1 MRLVITIIF
10 ILFISSINAQES
22 IDVIT
27 LKKGDIIKGKIIEN
41 VINEHIKI
49 EIQGGS
55 IFIFKYSE
63 IESIKIEKN
72 PKIEKKIQ

>member
-27 LKKGDIIKGKIIEN
+27 LKKGDIIKGIIIEC
-41 VINEHIKI
+41 
-49 EIQGGS
+49 
-55 IFIFKYSE
+55 
-63 IESIKIEKN
+63 
-72 PKIEKKIQ
+72 